1 MKQSDKSTPTLSKQ
15 CNPTTRIPLPQVH
28 FQQQQQNRL
37 KDETQPSI
45 ITRSNYSHKEDQVPT
60 TAVASKLRKPE
71 VIVPKSIKRLPSNP
85 RKEISVNYQRRP
97 SYPTGNE
104 IVQDQLDKE
113 RENSRRLSANLVS
126 AHGLISQPDDIIE
139 DHGISLLPGIT
150 RTASHDERM
159 EMLHDRL
166 QCLVDNKEEHEDPIE
181 YKKEEPGNTQVMS
194 AKGEKNRSLSNL
206 FTTNYQNKLP

>member
-1 MKQSDKSTPTLSKQ
+1 MKQPITTKP
-15 CNPTTRIPLPQVH
+15 CNPTTRIPLPTH
-28 FQQQQQNRL
+28 
-37 KDETQPSI
+37 KTKEDETPI
-45 ITRSNYSHKEDQVPT
+45 ITRSNHIQKEDQVPTT

-85 RKEISVNYQRRP
+85 RSFNYQRRP

-104 IVQDQLDKE
+104 IVQEQLDKE
-113 RENSRRLSANLVS
+113 RENSRRLSANLIS

-139 DHGISLLPGIT
+139 DHSLT

-166 QCLVDNKEEHEDPIE
+166 QCLVDVRQEEHEEPTE
-181 YKKEEPGNTQVMS
+181 YKKESGNTEVMS
-194 AKGEKNRSLSNL
+194 AKGEKQKQRLLFNYHSLFIKYSCFESL
-206 FTTNYQNKLP
+206 